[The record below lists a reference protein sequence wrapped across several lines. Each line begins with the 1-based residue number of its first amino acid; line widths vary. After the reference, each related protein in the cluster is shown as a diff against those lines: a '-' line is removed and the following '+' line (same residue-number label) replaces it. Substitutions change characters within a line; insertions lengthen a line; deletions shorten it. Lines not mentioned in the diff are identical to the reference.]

1 MNLIEKKT
9 LSRIQKE
16 KRSTIK
22 KAALEVF
29 SEYGLRGAT
38 LDKIA
43 VASGLTKPNILYYY
57 SSKDQIYF
65 DVLSGLL
72 DEWVA
77 PLHNIS
83 SDGDPIDELL
93 GYMKAK
99 LKMSKQKPQESKLF
113 ATEILHGA
121 PLTQNVL
128 ATSLKQTL
136 DEKVEILEQE
146 NLRLEAI
153 NKSLEKLSIDFNKIN
168 SLWSS
173 ASIDKD
179 RFLISKKN
187 FLSSNEY
194 QPLLVLDINQGKNI
208 TINDAV
214 LSEQGLVGR
223 INNLGF
229 LSAEVMLVQDVR
241 SSIPIVSGESSLH
254 ASLSGMGLGRKGELK
269 FIKKTA
275 RFLEGEKIYTSG
287 LGEVFPEGLL
297 VGEVVSISD
306 PVDSEFLKIEVSCS
320 STPINRDYFLIHAK

>member
-1 MNLIEKKT
+1 MLKREHKVSNISSEAIFAIPAMKPSRVIIAVIFCLFLMLTDIKYGSGAYLRSLSYDLIKPVTLLTRIPGNLIEIST
-9 LSRIQKE
+9 TFFSSR
-16 KRSTIK
+16 
-22 KAALEVF
+22 
-29 SEYGLRGAT
+29 
-38 LDKIA
+38 
-43 VASGLTKPNILYYY
+43 
-57 SSKDQIYF
+57 
-65 DVLSGLL
+65 
-72 DEWVA
+72 
-77 PLHNIS
+77 
-83 SDGDPIDELL
+83 
-93 GYMKAK
+93 
-99 LKMSKQKPQESKLF
+99 
-113 ATEILHGA
+113 
-121 PLTQNVL
+121 
-128 ATSLKQTL
+128 QTL

-153 NKSLEKLSIDFNKIN
+153 NKSLEKLSIDFNKLN

-194 QPLLVLDINQGKNI
+194 QPLLVLDINQGQNI

-306 PVDSEFLKIEVSCS
+306 PVDSEFLKIEVSFS